1 MLAAVYD
8 ARQAI
13 GLHDPIAAYNDISQ
27 ALDAGRQAVD
37 QGTVEQGT
45 QSLTALLESIPVQAK
60 LLSAQAM
67 LTAGK
72 VATADALLV
81 GIEDLIP
88 ARLMPRNLPLREA
101 AASLELARRAASLGT
116 PQLRTQLLCAVAAL
130 RGALR
135 AHPGSA
141 HVQEAMALV
150 AALDRTL
157 ADPAQLRTLL
167 PEQVSIWLATVTQLT
182 ERDRWT

>member
-45 QSLTALLESIPVQAK
+45 QSLTALLESFPVQAK
-60 LLSAQAM
+60 LLSAQAQ

-72 VATADALLV
+72 VAAADALLV
-81 GIEDLIP
+81 GIENLIP
-88 ARLMPRNLPLREA
+88 ARLMPGNLSLREA
-101 AASLELARRAASLGT
+101 AASLELARQAASLGT

-135 AHPGSA
+135 DHPGTA
-141 HVQEAMALV
+141 HVQEAMALA

-157 ADPAQLRTLL
+157 ANPAQLRTLL
-167 PEQVSIWLATVTQLT
+167 PEQVSIWLATVTQMMGT
-182 ERDRWT
+182 DRWA